1 MLKINILAENRTT
14 RGGILA
20 EHGLSILVDYDGFQ
34 VLFDTGQ
41 KDIFSINARTAK
53 IDLAAVDALVI
64 SHGHY
69 DHAGGVPEFCRLNKK
84 APLYIHPDAF
94 GEKYIAHHGRP
105 ASACIGIPW
114 SCGNKNSYVDRMIF
128 VREPLKIHA
137 HILLSGEVS
146 RNSIKKKI
154 STGLIKKTAAG
165 TFVKDAVLD
174 EQFLLIQGKKGYYLI
189 VACSHQGVLNCLAY
203 ARQLSCGAR
212 IYGLIG
218 GLHLE
223 RYNKEQMQQLVADF
237 KAAGI
242 EMVIPLHCTKSQA
255 CQLLQDYFGDNC
267 LLLNSGDELVLEE

>member
-1 MLKINILAENRTT
+1 MLKINILADNRTA
-14 RGGILA
+14 RSDMLA
-20 EHGLSILVDYDGFQ
+20 EHGLSVLVESDGFR

-41 KDIFSINARTAK
+41 KAIFAANARTAK
-53 IDLAAVDALVI
+53 IDLATVDALII

-69 DHAGGVPEFCRLNKK
+69 DHAGGVPEFCRINKK

-114 SCGNKNSYVDRMIF
+114 SLGNKNSYLDRMVF
-128 VREPLKIHA
+128 VREPLEIHKN
-137 HILLSGEVS
+137 ILLSGEVS
-146 RNSIKKKI
+146 RDSIKKKI

-165 TFVKDAVLD
+165 TYEKDAVLD
-174 EQFLLIQGKKGYYLI
+174 EQFLLIQGKKGIYLI
-189 VACSHQGVLNCLAY
+189 VACSHQGILNCLAY
-203 ARQLSCGAR
+203 ARQLSCGAK

-223 RYNKEQMQQLVADF
+223 RYSKEQMQQLVIDF

-255 CQLLQDYFGDNC
+255 CHLLQDYFGDNC
-267 LLLNSGDELVLEE
+267 LLLNSGDELILEN